1 MCCCGWTKQER
12 FCHRAPLKRR
22 MTNGERLSI
31 LIQISLFERLVC
43 CLSGRRGVG
52 ECKRKSSYSH
62 GSWGNAKQKR
72 IVGNSTTMI
81 QNTGHSSRKFR
92 AFVWKSL
99 FFLWRRKRVLILRFS
114 TAFSSFS
121 SRARAS
127 AVFRFLPS
135 PLHLCCV
142 SAWLSCCKVWR
153 LHPLCLHRVK
163 AVLEAFV
170 HP

>member
-1 MCCCGWTKQER
+1 MYCCGWTKQER

-43 CLSGRRGVG
+43 CLSGRRGVNG
-52 ECKRKSSYSH
+52 RATTCMDHEEMLSKKDCWKLHNNDSKH
-62 GSWGNAKQKR
+62 GTFFAKVPCFCLK
-72 IVGNSTTMI
+72 I
-81 QNTGHSSRKFR
+81 
-92 AFVWKSL
+92 ALLFVKEKTSAHFAL
-99 FFLWRRKRVLILRFS
+99 FYC
-114 TAFSSFS
+114 FSSFS

-142 SAWLSCCKVWR
+142 SA
-153 LHPLCLHRVK
+153 
-163 AVLEAFV
+163 
-170 HP
+170 